1 MQPTREQAWEWL
13 KEYTKSEAL
22 RRHALTVEGC
32 MRHFAALAGED
43 AELWGVVG
51 LLHDLD
57 YEQYPDEHCKKVQEI
72 LREKDVDPAI
82 IRAVADGRISRQSAR
97 EVFAYAFD
105 GGEDVEGYIKRHGLE
120 MVSDD
125 AAYERVLSEVLA
137 ACEKD
142 VAAYRA
148 GNEKVFGFLV
158 GQAMKALRGKADP
171 KKISEM
177 LGKML

>member
-72 LREKDVDPAI
+72 LRERTSIP
-82 IRAVADGRISRQSAR
+82 RSSAR
-97 EVFAYAFD
+97 WPATALAFAAT
-105 GGEDVEGYIKRHGLE
+105 
-120 MVSDD
+120 S
-125 AAYERVLSEVLA
+125 SP
-137 ACEKD
+137 
-142 VAAYRA
+142 RA
-148 GNEKVFGFLV
+148 GW
-158 GQAMKALRGKADP
+158 RRRSTP
-171 KKISEM
+171 STS
-177 LGKML
+177 

>member
-43 AELWGVVG
+43 VELWGVVG

-82 IRAVADGRISRQSAR
+82 IRAVADGRIAESDIDAHVLRILRYKQAQ
-97 EVFAYAFD
+97 
-105 GGEDVEGYIKRHGLE
+105 GWVE
-120 MVSDD
+120 
-125 AAYERVLSEVLA
+125 
-137 ACEKD
+137 
-142 VAAYRA
+142 
-148 GNEKVFGFLV
+148 
-158 GQAMKALRGKADP
+158 
-171 KKISEM
+171 
-177 LGKML
+177 

>member
-57 YEQYPDEHCKKVQEI
+57 YEQYPDEHC
-72 LREKDVDPAI
+72 
-82 IRAVADGRISRQSAR
+82 
-97 EVFAYAFD
+97 
-105 GGEDVEGYIKRHGLE
+105 
-120 MVSDD
+120 
-125 AAYERVLSEVLA
+125 
-137 ACEKD
+137 
-142 VAAYRA
+142 
-148 GNEKVFGFLV
+148 
-158 GQAMKALRGKADP
+158 
-171 KKISEM
+171 
-177 LGKML
+177 